1 MGMFDKAKAKAEELA
16 DKAQG
21 AAAEHDLS
29 GKVDKASEKTG
40 ELAHK
45 LEAKADELAGKAQ
58 NAAADHKDQM
68 SGAIDKAAKSAD
80 ERTKGKYH
88 DTITRTADKA
98 QGIVDRIERRD
109 EGSGGPGGA
118 SPETPGARSERDP
131 DGRPNGTGSERP
143 PGAEGQ

>member
-21 AAAEHDLS
+21 AATEHDLS

-58 NAAADHKDQM
+58 NAAADRKDQM
-68 SGAIDKAAKSAD
+68 SGAIDKAAKAAD

-88 DTITRTADKA
+88 DKITRTAGKA
-98 QGIVDRIERRD
+98 QGYVDRLERRD
-109 EGSGGPGGA
+109 EGDGKRGDDSPPPGGA
-118 SPETPGARSERDP
+118 
-131 DGRPNGTGSERP
+131 
-143 PGAEGQ
+143 Q